1 MPAAD
6 ARCRLLCSVFWLWLR
21 QGSRHTDLTARTPA
35 PPAGRRARRA
45 PALPCGCAGRVL
57 PGGSAAPS
65 GPWLAAAAGG
75 RQRGDVGA
83 AVQPAGLPA
92 PQPPGGAAAA
102 EAERAAGP
110 RGARQGLAGA
120 GAARGEPR
128 PRPAEVSRGGEPRRR
143 AARRGGARVRPGLAA
158 GQVRRRVPS
167 RGLLDRAGLRGGG
180 QPALLGPPGVC
191 RSCRLNAVVFISV
204 SFLGRFLYIASCSL
218 CSRCLLRVLPRK
230 RCPKGKAVRVLG
242 GHGSPLCWQCLL
254 TWGSR
259 A

>member
-1 MPAAD
+1 MQELIAPGAGKVWKGDVNISPLGRAGC
-6 ARCRLLCSVFWLWLR
+6 ARCEVAARVMLV
-21 QGSRHTDLTARTPA
+21 HTLVLTFA
-35 PPAGRRARRA
+35 
-45 PALPCGCAGRVL
+45 
-57 PGGSAAPS
+57 S
-65 GPWLAAAAGG
+65 GPGQAG
-75 RQRGDVGA
+75 
-83 AVQPAGLPA
+83 
-92 PQPPGGAAAA
+92 
-102 EAERAAGP
+102 
-110 RGARQGLAGA
+110 
-120 GAARGEPR
+120 
-128 PRPAEVSRGGEPRRR
+128 EVGGEPRRR

-158 GQVRRRVPS
+158 GHVRRRVPS